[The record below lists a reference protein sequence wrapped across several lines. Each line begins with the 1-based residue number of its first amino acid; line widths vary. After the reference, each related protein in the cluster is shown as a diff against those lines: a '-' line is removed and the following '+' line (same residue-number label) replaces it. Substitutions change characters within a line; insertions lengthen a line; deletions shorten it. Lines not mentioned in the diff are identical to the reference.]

1 MATFRQGQRVSVI
14 RGHPTGPGTVHDV
27 IGGPV
32 DHLYRV
38 LMDTPGETGLRI
50 MAQASA
56 ASLLPAEAIPAY
68 TVGQRVTYL
77 GRGATITDVSS
88 ATVTDD
94 PGTSAVYVL
103 CDRDPPEMFSG
114 VEHEY
119 VFIMPAWKLHAYAR

>member
-14 RGHPTGPGTVHDV
+14 SGHPTGLGTVHDV

-38 LMDTPGETGLRI
+38 LMDVPGETGRI

-56 ASLLPAEAIPAY
+56 SSLLSSEAIPAY
-68 TVGQRVTYL
+68 DIGQRITYL
-77 GRGATITDVSS
+77 GRGATITDVS
-88 ATVTDD
+88 AAPVAGD
-94 PGTSAVYVL
+94 PGSANVYVL

-119 VFIMPAWKLHAYAR
+119 VFIMPAWKLHAYSR